1 VPHIV
6 RQLGHDVDL
15 LRRGTDSMKNLS
27 QRPTEA
33 SSKQV
38 APDRGKV
45 GLEVSSIHGVT
56 LGDGEGLENAHSA
69 ADLLG

>member
-1 VPHIV
+1 
-6 RQLGHDVDL
+6 
-15 LRRGTDSMKNLS
+15 MKNLS

-69 ADLLG
+69 AVLAHVAAARRGWP